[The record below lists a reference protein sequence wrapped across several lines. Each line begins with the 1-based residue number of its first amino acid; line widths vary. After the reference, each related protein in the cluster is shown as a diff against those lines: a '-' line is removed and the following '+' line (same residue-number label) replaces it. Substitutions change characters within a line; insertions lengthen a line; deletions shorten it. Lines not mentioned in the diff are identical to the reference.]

1 VDVPYE
7 PATMPE
13 LTIDTT
19 QETPASGAD
28 RVADL
33 VAKLP
38 RAPRRDAVP
47 RWAVWITGLP
57 GSGKTTIAS
66 RVAEAL
72 TARGVAVQ
80 VLELTD
86 VRAFLFHGAVT
97 PLSEDIAHRVLVYA
111 AKRLSDAGVPVVVDA
126 SAPARAW
133 RDLARALIDRFAE
146 VQLVC
151 PASICG
157 TRERAVRWRLIGCS
171 HQIPP
176 RHTVAGPDIVVAYE
190 HALNPELTIHTNI
203 EDPWSAV
210 ESVLQ
215 LVARLQADDRA
226 GLAR

>member
-1 VDVPYE
+1 
-7 PATMPE
+7 
-13 LTIDTT
+13 
-19 QETPASGAD
+19 
-28 RVADL
+28 
-33 VAKLP
+33 
-38 RAPRRDAVP
+38 
-47 RWAVWITGLP
+47 
-57 GSGKTTIAS
+57 
-66 RVAEAL
+66 
-72 TARGVAVQ
+72 
-80 VLELTD
+80 
-86 VRAFLFHGAVT
+86 
-97 PLSEDIAHRVLVYA
+97 
-111 AKRLSDAGVPVVVDA
+111 VDA

-151 PASICG
+151 PASICA